1 MLGETL
7 LHLRKRHHYTQEDV
21 AEQIGVS
28 RQTIAKWENNE
39 SIPDVLSAGKLAELY
54 DVSLDEMLSA
64 ETANLGL
71 EIAPKGKYLFGL
83 LTVGANGEVILPE
96 KARRLFH
103 IHPGD
108 ELLLLGDVERGLALL
123 NGEFI
128 KRMLDQARKDAMR

>member
-28 RQTIAKWENNE
+28 RQTIAKWENSE

-54 DVSLDEMLSA
+54 DVSLDEMLSE
-64 ETANLGL
+64 ETMGLGL
-71 EIAPKGKYLFGL
+71 EIGPKGKYVFGL
-83 LTVGANGEVILPE
+83 LTVGANRELILPE
-96 KARRLFH
+96 KACRLFH
-103 IHPGD
+103 IHSGD

-128 KRMLDQARKDAMR
+128 KRMLDQARKDAMK

>member
-64 ETANLGL
+64 ETINMGF

-128 KRMLDQARKDAMR
+128 KRMLDQAQKDAMR

>member
-54 DVSLDEMLSA
+54 DVSLDEMLSE
-64 ETANLGL
+64 ETMGLGL
-71 EIAPKGKYLFGL
+71 EIGPKGKYLFGL
-83 LTVGANGEVILPE
+83 LTVGANRELILPE
-96 KARRLFH
+96 KACHLFH

-128 KRMLDQARKDAMR
+128 KRMLDQARKDAMK

>member
-1 MLGETL
+1 MGF
-7 LHLRKRHHYTQEDV
+7 
-21 AEQIGVS
+21 
-28 RQTIAKWENNE
+28 
-39 SIPDVLSAGKLAELY
+39 
-54 DVSLDEMLSA
+54 
-64 ETANLGL
+64 
-71 EIAPKGKYLFGL
+71 EIAPKGKYLFGV

-128 KRMLDQARKDAMR
+128 KRMLDQAQKDSMR

>member
-54 DVSLDEMLSA
+54 DVSLDGMLSA
-64 ETANLGL
+64 ETINMGF

-128 KRMLDQARKDAMR
+128 KRMLDQAQKDSMR

>member
-7 LHLRKRHHYTQEDV
+7 LYLRKRHRYTQEDV
-21 AEQIGVS
+21 AEQLGVS

-39 SIPDVLSAGKLAELY
+39 SIPDVLSAAKLAELF
-54 DVSLDEMLSA
+54 DVSLDEMLSE
-64 ETANLGL
+64 ETMDFGL
-71 EIAPKGKYLFGL
+71 EIGPKGKYLFGL
-83 LTVGANGEVILPE
+83 LTVGANGELILPE

-128 KRMLDQARKDAMR
+128 KRMLTQAQKDIIK

>member
-39 SIPDVLSAGKLAELY
+39 SIPDVLSAGRLAELY
-54 DVSLDEMLSA
+54 DVSLDEMLSS
-64 ETANLGL
+64 ETINMGF

-128 KRMLDQARKDAMR
+128 KRMLDQAQKDAMR

>member
-54 DVSLDEMLSA
+54 DVSLDEMLSE
-64 ETANLGL
+64 ETMGLGL
-71 EIAPKGKYLFGL
+71 EIGPKGKYVF
-83 LTVGANGEVILPE
+83 
-96 KARRLFH
+96 
-103 IHPGD
+103 
-108 ELLLLGDVERGLALL
+108 ALL
-123 NGEFI
+123 SIFFSSSTI
-128 KRMLDQARKDAMR
+128 LSISFPASSIRCSMWVIM